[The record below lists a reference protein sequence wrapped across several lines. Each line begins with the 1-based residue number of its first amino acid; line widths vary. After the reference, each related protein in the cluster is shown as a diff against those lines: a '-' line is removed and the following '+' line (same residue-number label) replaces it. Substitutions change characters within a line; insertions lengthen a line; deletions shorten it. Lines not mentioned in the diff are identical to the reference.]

1 VIVRPIAPSDHPAL
15 EAEVNRARVAGE
27 FRGSSDPEAKFF
39 LQSFDF
45 APSPVAGAFGA
56 DGKLLGFISPEF
68 KVVVVRPPSR
78 RQGIGRALV
87 DAGVT
92 IERERARPNL
102 LLGVLPADEAA
113 LAFLRA
119 TGFGFHSTLWDL
131 ELPEAQSVDPPA
143 WPAGYVARPFERA
156 RDARSW
162 ASLFNAAFA
171 EHATPLQ
178 IDIEAIES
186 GPQEPGFE
194 DADTQVLEEAASGEL
209 VGFCATTPE
218 RSAGVVGPDAEIWT
232 IGVHPDQQGR
242 GLGRQ
247 LLRWGVRRLR
257 EVGARHV
264 SLSVNGRNEGALG
277 LYLSEGFVRSRTRDR
292 WARPVDT
299 AAGAETAAEALTAAE
314 AETAVGSEIR

>member
-1 VIVRPIAPSDHPAL
+1 MVIRPIAPPDHPAL

-39 LQSFDF
+39 MQSFDF
-45 APSPVAGAFGA
+45 APSPMAAAFSAGG
-56 DGKLLGFISPEF
+56 GLVGFISPEF
-68 KVVVVRPPSR
+68 KVVVVRPEHR

-87 DAGVT
+87 EAGVA
-92 IERERARPNL
+92 IERERGRPNL
-102 LLGVLPADEAA
+102 LMGVLPADDAS

-131 ELPEAQSVDPPA
+131 ELPDAWSVSPPA
-143 WPAGYVARPFERA
+143 WPAGYVARPFERD
-156 RDARSW
+156 RDARPW
-162 ASLFNAAFA
+162 ATLFNAAFA
-171 EHATPLQ
+171 DHPTPLQ
-178 IDIEAIES
+178 IDDIEAIES

-194 DADTQVLEEAASGEL
+194 DADTLLLEEVANGDL

-218 RSAGVVGPDAEIWT
+218 RSEGVVGLEAEIWT
-232 IGVHPDQQGR
+232 IGVRPDQQGR

-247 LLRWGVRRLR
+247 LLRWGVERLR
-257 EVGARHV
+257 DVGARHV

-299 AAGAETAAEALTAAE
+299 AAP
-314 AETAVGSEIR
+314 SEIR